1 MDGGAWRVTAHRVAK
16 CQAQLMQLCMHAHKW
31 KTFELMN
38 LRLSVFIG
46 DSMWEV
52 PIEVQKWRNQNAQRR

>member
-1 MDGGAWRVTAHRVAK
+1 MDGGAWRVTAHRVEK
-16 CQAQLMQLCMHAHKW
+16 SQAQLMQLCMQAHKW

-38 LRLSVFIG
+38 LRLYVFIG

-52 PIEVQKWRNQNAQRR
+52 PIEVQK